1 MQVTERE
8 TRGFQSEVKQLL
20 QLMIHSLYSNKE
32 IFLREL
38 ISNASDAADKLRFRA
53 LSDADLYEGE
63 GELRVRLW
71 CDKEQRT
78 LTISDNGIGMSRE
91 EVIDHLGTI
100 AKSGTKEFLASMGSS
115 ASQDQQLIGQFG
127 VGFYSAFIV
136 ADRVTVSTRAAG
148 LPAEQGVLWE
158 SSGEGEYTVAQ
169 ITKADRGTEITLHLR
184 EEEQEFLDAWRLR
197 SIIGKYSDH
206 IALPVELQS
215 KKADSEGE
223 AEGAEEAESVEE
235 DAQESEASSSEAEI
249 TWERLNKAQALW
261 VRNKSEIS
269 DEEYRAF
276 YQHVSHDF
284 TDPLLW
290 SHNRVE
296 GKQEYTSLLYIPAK
310 APWDLWNRDR
320 KQGLKLYVQRVFIM
334 DDAEQFMP
342 TYLRFVKG
350 IIDSNDLPLNVSREI
365 LQDNRVTQSLRSA
378 CTKRVLQMLETM
390 ASDESEKYQQFWEQF
405 GNVLKEGVAEDYSNR
420 EAVAQLLRFAST
432 HDSSSDSSACY
443 TVGLNDYLA
452 RMPAEQEKIY
462 YLTADSYA
470 AAKSSPHLDLFRKKN
485 WEVLLLCD
493 RIDEWMMGFLTEFKG
508 KSCQL
513 ITKADLELEK
523 LTETSE
529 EQKSLESELAPLVD
543 RVKALLGNR
552 VKGVRLTQRLTNTP
566 AVVTT
571 ESDGVST
578 QMAKLLAA
586 SGQKAPEVQYNL
598 ELNPTHA
605 LVRRAAD
612 TSDDELFAEWIE
624 LLFEQALLTEQGSLE
639 DPNRF
644 IQRLNRL
651 LTTA

>member
-1 MQVTERE
+1 MQGTERE

-71 CDKEQRT
+71 CDKTART
-78 LTISDNGIGMSRE
+78 LTISDNGIGMTRE

-100 AKSGTKEFLASMGSS
+100 AKSGTKEFLASMSS
-115 ASQDQQLIGQFG
+115 STSQDQQLIGQFG

-136 ADRVTVSTRAAG
+136 ANKVTVATRAAG
-148 LPAEQGVLWE
+148 LSAEQGVLWE
-158 SSGEGEYTVAQ
+158 SSGEGEYTVAHM
-169 ITKADRGTEITLHLR
+169 TKADRGTEITLHLR
-184 EEEQEFLDAWRLR
+184 EGEEEFLDDWRVR

-206 IALPVELQS
+206 IALPVELKTQ
-215 KKADSEGE
+215 KTDSGSAVEGDDE
-223 AEGAEEAESVEE
+223 AV
-235 DAQESEASSSEAEI
+235 QEPAASSSETEI
-249 TWERLNKAQALW
+249 VWERINKAQALW

-365 LQDNRVTQSLRSA
+365 LQDNRITQSLRTA
-378 CTKRVLQMLETM
+378 CTKRVLQLLEQL
-390 ASDESEKYQQFWEQF
+390 ASDDAEKYQQFWEQF
-405 GNVLKEGVAEDYSNR
+405 GAVLKEGIAEDYSNR

-432 HDSSSDSSACY
+432 HESSSADPSVRY

-452 RMPAEQEKIY
+452 RLPAEQEKIY

-470 AAKSSPHLDLFRKKN
+470 AAKSSPHLELFRKKN

-493 RIDEWMMGFLTEFKG
+493 RIDEWMMGYLTEFKG
-508 KSCQL
+508 KSFQL
-513 ITKADLELEK
+513 ITKADLELDK
-523 LTETSE
+523 LTEASSE
-529 EQKSLESELAPLVD
+529 QYKNLESELAPLVE
-543 RVKALLGNR
+543 RVKTLLGKR
-552 VKGVRLTQRLTNTP
+552 VKSVRLTQRLTDTP

-571 ESDGVST
+571 ESDAMST

-586 SGQKAPEVQYNL
+586 SGQKAPEIQYNL
-598 ELNPTHA
+598 ELNPTHP
-605 LVRRAAD
+605 LVRRAAEIP
-612 TSDDELFAEWIE
+612 DEDLFAEWIE

-651 LTTA
+651 LTTP